1 MNAQI
6 AFMNPWG
13 IRNDLNAGEITWGEL
28 YSIQPFGNQLM
39 KMTMTG
45 KDIRNLLN
53 QQWQVGKTRMLQIS
67 DMKYT

>member
-6 AFMNPWG
+6 AFMNPRG

-39 KMTMTG
+39 KMPMTG